1 VSTPARRGDRGSAA
15 VELAILVPSVLLFF
29 AAVIVGGRYSL
40 ARQAGEAAAYD
51 AARTASLARTEG
63 DARTQAETAARNSYL
78 AAGLTCD
85 PLDAELVD
93 PSGFQQPV
101 GVAATVTV
109 RVVCEL
115 QFADIAMPGVP
126 GSFVIESSFTSPLDT
141 YRSRT

>member
-1 VSTPARRGDRGSAA
+1 MSEAVRRRDRGSAA
-15 VELAILVPSVLLFF
+15 IELAILVPSVLLFF
-29 AAVIVGGRYSL
+29 AAVFVAGRYSL

-63 DARTQAETAARNSYL
+63 AARAEARTAALNAYL

-85 PLDAELVD
+85 PLEADLVE
-93 PSGFQQPV
+93 PTGFQEPV

-109 RVVCEL
+109 RVVCEV

-126 GSFVIESSFTSPLDT
+126 GSFRIESSFTSPLDT
-141 YRSRT
+141 YRSRR